1 MDNFKKKL
9 TEKYLA
15 HFDALMESVAGVKYS
30 KPEISITQKKHID
43 IIIKYASHL
52 TEKAEA
58 DLMDLY
64 SNSLF
69 SVNKTDNHSE
79 LHILDT
85 TDDLLDHHKML
96 FEKGF
101 LSCFESLKKNAGHIY
116 SDDAIK
122 KSIVVNTGTRLEIA
136 KDEFEN
142 WAESIKETKNE
153 YEYDEENEKNA

>member
-1 MDNFKKKL
+1 MNNFKKKL

-15 HFDALMESVAGVKYS
+15 HFDTLMESVANVEHK
-30 KPEISITQKKHID
+30 KPEIAITQKKHID

-69 SVNKTDNHSE
+69 SVNKTDNYSE
-79 LHILDT
+79 KHIIET
-85 TDDLLDHHKML
+85 TDDLLMHHKML

-101 LSCFESLKKNAGHIY
+101 LSM
-116 SDDAIK
+116 
-122 KSIVVNTGTRLEIA
+122 R
-136 KDEFEN
+136 
-142 WAESIKETKNE
+142 SIKLVLLCVPI
-153 YEYDEENEKNA
+153 

>member
-1 MDNFKKKL
+1 MNNFKKKL

-15 HFDALMESVAGVKYS
+15 HFDTLMESVANVEHK
-30 KPEISITQKKHID
+30 KPEIAITQKKHID

-69 SVNKTDNHSE
+69 SVNKTDNYSE
-79 LHILDT
+79 KHIIET
-85 TDDLLDHHKML
+85 TDDLLMHHKML

-101 LSCFESLKKNAGHIY
+101 LSCYESLKKNAGHIY

-122 KSIVVNTGTRLEIA
+122 KSIIVNTGARLEMA
-136 KDEFEN
+136 KEEFEH
-142 WAESIKETKNE
+142 WAENIKEPKNE
-153 YEYDEENEKNA
+153 FEFDDEKNV